1 MEEEKSSYFVPG
13 ERKENRVQA
22 GAGTPGGLRNLIKDM
37 PDNLFLCVVLE
48 EGYGKKKPV

>member
-1 MEEEKSSYFVPG
+1 MEKEKSSYHVP
-13 ERKENRVQA
+13 EEIEESRTQA
-22 GAGTPGGLRNLIKDM
+22 GARTHEGLRNLIKDM

>member
-1 MEEEKSSYFVPG
+1 MEKEKSSYPVP
-13 ERKENRVQA
+13 EEIEESRTQA
-22 GAGTPGGLRNLIKDM
+22 GTLEGLRNFIKNM